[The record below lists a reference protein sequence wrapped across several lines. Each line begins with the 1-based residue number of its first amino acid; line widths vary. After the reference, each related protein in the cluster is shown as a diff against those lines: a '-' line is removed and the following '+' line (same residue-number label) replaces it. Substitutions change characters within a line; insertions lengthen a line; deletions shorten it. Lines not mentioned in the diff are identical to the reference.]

1 VTNRSALAVC
11 LALALEVILVRVAS
25 VHAQTKPDA
34 LAPQRHSKLYSPLD
48 LGLLEAPDRAAWQK
62 PDQIMDALHVAEGS
76 KVADIGA
83 GAGWFTIRLARRVGP
98 NGRVYAEDVERL
110 MIEAIRRRVNR
121 EGLRNVD
128 PVLGVGSDPRMPP
141 ASLDAALVVDSY
153 QEVNIEER
161 VAFLRSL
168 ANALKPK
175 GLIGIV
181 NWKPGRGGPGP
192 NEDARVPREAVE
204 TDAKAAKLRVKSYE
218 SLPYQYLIVLA
229 P

>member
-1 VTNRSALAVC
+1 MRRRSAVIVY
-11 LALALEVILVRVAS
+11 LALTLATAHGQLRIAN
-25 VHAQTKPDA
+25 AQTKPDA

-48 LGLLEAPDRAAWQK
+48 LGLLESPDRAAWQK
-62 PDQIMDALHVAEGS
+62 PDQIMDALNVAEGS

-121 EGLRNVD
+121 EGLQNVD

-141 ASLDAALVVDSY
+141 ASLDAVLVVDSY
-153 QEVNIEER
+153 QEVNIDER

-168 ANALKPK
+168 ARALKPK

-192 NEDARVPREAVE
+192 NEDARVPREIVE
-204 TDAKAAKLRVKSYE
+204 TDAKSAKLRVRSYE

>member
-1 VTNRSALAVC
+1 MTRRSALALC
-11 LALALEVILVRVAS
+11 LAPALAVILVRGATLN
-25 VHAQTKPDA
+25 AQSKPA
-34 LAPQRHSKLYSPLD
+34 TLAPQRHSKLYSALD

-62 PDQIMDALHVAEGS
+62 PDQIMDALNVAEGS

-121 EGLRNVD
+121 EGLQNVD
-128 PVLGVGSDPRMPP
+128 TVLGVGSDPRMPP
-141 ASLDAALVVDSY
+141 ASLDAVLVDDVF

-168 ANALKPK
+168 AKALKPK

-204 TDAKAAKLRVKSYE
+204 ADAKAAKLRVKSYE